1 MLKQWT
7 KLKKEKKMNIPMI
20 NLKEQFRYVKKGI
33 LKNIN
38 EILSEQKLVLGKYC
52 GLLEKT
58 IAEYIG
64 VKYAITC
71 ANGTDA
77 LILSLMALGIRHGD
91 EVITTPYT
99 FFATASSIALVG
111 ARPVFVDVKKDDLN
125 IDPELIERAI
135 TEKTRAIIVVHLFG
149 KLCDMDKIIKI
160 GKTNKVPVIEDMAQ
174 SLGACYGEKKAGS
187 FGDIAALSFY
197 PTKNLGGIGEGG
209 MVLTDSDDLGE
220 KVKKLRVHGM
230 GDNTYH
236 HEMIG
241 INSRLDEIKAAA
253 IFVKFPY
260 LHEWNRKR
268 LENARFYNEK
278 LKGLPITLPFIP
290 EDGSHIFHHYV
301 IRTTNRERLQVF
313 LKENGIQTGIY
324 YPVPLHLQE
333 CFRYLGYRE
342 GSFPVAEE
350 AAKTSLA
357 LPVYPEL
364 KKVEKEYIVKKV
376 KEFFTEQLK

>member
-1 MLKQWT
+1 
-7 KLKKEKKMNIPMI
+7 MNIPMI
-20 NLKEQFRYVKKGI
+20 NLKEQFRHVKKDI

-38 EILSEQKLVLGKYC
+38 EVLSEQKLILGKYC

-58 IAEYIG
+58 IADYVG

-77 LILSLMALGIRHGD
+77 LILSLMALGLKHGD

-99 FFATASSIALVG
+99 FFATASSVALVG

-125 IDPELIERAI
+125 IDPQLIARAI
-135 TEKTRAIIVVHLFG
+135 TDKTKAIIVVHLFG
-149 KLCDMDKIIKI
+149 KLCDMDEIVKI
-160 GKTNKVPVIEDMAQ
+160 GEKYGIPVIEDMAQ
-174 SLGACYGEKKAGS
+174 SLGAQYRGKKAGS

-209 MVLTDSDDLGE
+209 MVLTDREDLGE

-230 GDNTYH
+230 GVNTYH
-236 HEMIG
+236 HEIIG

-253 IFVKFPY
+253 IFAKFPY
-260 LHEWNRKR
+260 LEEWNRKR
-268 LENARFYNEK
+268 WENARFYNEK
-278 LKGLPITLPFIP
+278 LKDLPVILPPIP
-290 EDGSHIFHHYV
+290 DDGSHIFHHYV
-301 IRTTNRERLQVF
+301 IRTQDREGLQTF
-313 LKENGIQTGIY
+313 LKESGIQTGIY
-324 YPVPLHLQE
+324 YPIPLHLQR
-333 CFRYLGYRE
+333 CFNYLGYRE
-342 GSFPVAEE
+342 GLLPVSED

-364 KKVEKEYIVKKV
+364 KKTEKEYIVKKI
-376 KEFFTEQLK
+376 KEFFALKWKTG